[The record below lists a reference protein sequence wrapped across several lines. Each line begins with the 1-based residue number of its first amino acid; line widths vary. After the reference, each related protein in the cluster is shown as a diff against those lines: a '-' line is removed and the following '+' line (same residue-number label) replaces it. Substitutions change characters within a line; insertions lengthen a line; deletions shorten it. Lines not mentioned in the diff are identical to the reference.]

1 MAILF
6 FNTMTRRKEE
16 FVPLVPNEVR
26 MYTCGPTVYD
36 FAHIG
41 NFRTYIFED
50 LLRRYLKYRG
60 YKVTQVM
67 NITDVD
73 DKTIRGSRAKK
84 TSLNEYTRKYIK
96 SFFEDLDTLGIERAE
111 FYPRATECIPE
122 MIEIIAGLI
131 EKGYGYKGDDG
142 SVYYNIAKFKD
153 YGKLAHI
160 NVDELQAGKRVSHDE
175 YTKDTAADF
184 ALWKAWDED
193 DGDVAWESPF
203 GKGRPGWHI
212 ECSAMSRKY
221 LADSFDI
228 HTGAVDNIF
237 PHHQNEIAQSEAFTG
252 KRFVKYWIHSEWLLS
267 EGRKMSKSL
276 GNFYTLRDLI
286 SKGYTGREVR
296 FLLINSHYSQPLNF
310 TIEGMNAARNS
321 LRRIDDFT
329 HRLHSANGSRSGEIG
344 KLVEKTE
351 KSIVESLD
359 DDLNMPAATGFV
371 FELILEVNRLLDDAK
386 VNSEEAKMLAEFI
399 KKMNC
404 LWNVFDLT
412 PPKKV
417 TASGAAAEWQVPP
430 DTPENIVG
438 MLNERNHARSEKD
451 FKKADELR
459 NMLMEMGY
467 IIEDIKSGGGR
478 LKKR

>member
-1 MAILF
+1 MTIFL

-16 FVPLVPNEVR
+16 FVPLISGEVR

-73 DKTIRGSRAKK
+73 DKTIRGSRSKNM
-84 TSLNEYTRKYIK
+84 SLNEYTDIYIK
-96 SFFEDLDTLGIERAE
+96 SFFEDLDMLGIERAE

-122 MIEIIAGLI
+122 MIEIISGLI
-131 EKGYGYKGDDG
+131 EKGYAYKGEDG
-142 SVYYNIAKFKD
+142 SVYYDISKFKD

-160 NVDELQAGKRVSHDE
+160 NVDELQAGKRVNHDE

-184 ALWKAWDED
+184 ALWKAWDKD
-193 DGDVAWESPF
+193 DGDVWWDSPF

-221 LADSFDI
+221 LGDTFDI

-252 KRFVKYWIHSEWLLS
+252 KPFVKYWIHSEWLLA
-267 EGRKMSKSL
+267 EGKKMSKSL
-276 GNFYTLRDLI
+276 GNFYTLRDLTA
-286 SKGYTGREVR
+286 KGYTGREVR
-296 FLLINSHYSQPLNF
+296 FLLINSHYNQPLNF
-310 TIEGMNAARNS
+310 TIDGMNSARNS
-321 LRRIDDFT
+321 LRRIDDFI
-329 HRLHSANGSRSGEIG
+329 HRLYSANGNKSGEVEKII
-344 KLVEKTE
+344 EKTE
-351 KSIVESLD
+351 KGIVESLD
-359 DDLNMPAATGFV
+359 EDLNMPAATGFL
-371 FELILEVNRLLDDAK
+371 FELIFDVNKLLDSNK
-386 VNSEEAKMLAEFI
+386 VSIEETKILLDFFNR
-399 KKMNC
+399 MNN

-417 TASGAAAEWQVPP
+417 KVTGTAEWHIPN
-430 DTPENIVG
+430 DTPQKIIET
-438 MLNERNHARSEKD
+438 LNERNVARSQKD

-459 NMLMEMGY
+459 KILFESGY
-467 IIEDIKSGGGR
+467 IIEDTKGGGGN